1 MLKVKASHI
10 PFCEI
15 KNEVKPY
22 LELDQGQ
29 ERNRT
34 EIDPHQ
40 QGKLPIVPMNA
51 LDNSI
56 PERMEEILTRLFQEY
71 FEGLQIAQKL

>member
-1 MLKVKASHI
+1 MVISQQQQMLKVKASHI

-34 EIDPHQ
+34 EIDPH
-40 QGKLPIVPMNA
+40 
-51 LDNSI
+51 
-56 PERMEEILTRLFQEY
+56 
-71 FEGLQIAQKL
+71 